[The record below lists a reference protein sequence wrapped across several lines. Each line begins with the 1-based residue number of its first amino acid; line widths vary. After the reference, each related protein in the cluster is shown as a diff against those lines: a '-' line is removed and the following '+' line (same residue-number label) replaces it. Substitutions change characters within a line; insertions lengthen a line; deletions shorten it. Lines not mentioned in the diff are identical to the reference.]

1 MIMARQRGT
10 ALLEFALILPV
21 ILMLLVGVLDYSLLM
36 RTAISV
42 ADAARAGAQY
52 GSLSAAN
59 ASNSTAVQ
67 NAALNAAPDIP
78 GLKATA
84 VTVCKCSDG
93 TTVNCSGGSCS
104 SGPVRVYAQVTASAT
119 AAPLI
124 NYGLLPFSGAVST
137 TVSMRA
143 Q

>member
-1 MIMARQRGT
+1 MAGKRGT
-10 ALLEFALILPV
+10 ALLEFAIVLPL
-21 ILMLLVGVLDYSLLM
+21 ILMLLAGALDYSLLM

-42 ADAARAGAQY
+42 ADAARVGAQY

-59 ASNSTAVQ
+59 ASSSLGMR
-67 NAALNAAPDIP
+67 NAALNAAPDVP
-78 GLKATA
+78 GLTATA
-84 VTVCKCSDG
+84 VKVCKCSDG
-93 TTVNCSGGSCS
+93 TTASCSGGGCS

-124 NYGLLPFSGAVST
+124 NYSLVPFAGVVST

>member
-1 MIMARQRGT
+1 M
-10 ALLEFALILPV
+10 LEFAVMLPL
-21 ILMLLVGVLDYSLLM
+21 ILMLLAGALDYSLLM
-36 RTAISV
+36 CMAISV

-59 ASNSTAVQ
+59 ASNTLGMQ
-67 NAALNAAPDIP
+67 NAALNAAPDVP
-78 GLKATA
+78 GLTATA
-84 VTVCKCSDG
+84 VKVCKCSDG

-104 SGPVRVYAQVTASAT
+104 SGPVRVYAQVKAST
-119 AAPLI
+119 SAAPII
-124 NYGLLPFSGAVST
+124 NYSLVPFAGAVST

>member
-1 MIMARQRGT
+1 M
-10 ALLEFALILPV
+10 LPV
-21 ILMLLVGVLDYSLLM
+21 ILMLLAGVLDYSLLM

-59 ASNSTAVQ
+59 ASNTLGMQ
-67 NAALNAAPDIP
+67 NAALNAAPDVP
-78 GLKATA
+78 GLTATA
-84 VTVCKCSDG
+84 VKVCKCSDG

-104 SGPVRVYAQVTASAT
+104 SGPVRVYAQVKAST
-119 AAPLI
+119 SAAPII
-124 NYGLLPFSGAVST
+124 NYSLVPFAGAVST

>member
-1 MIMARQRGT
+1 MVRKRGT
-10 ALLEFALILPV
+10 ALLEFALMLPV
-21 ILMLLVGVLDYSLLM
+21 MLVLLAGVLDYALVM

-42 ADAARAGAQY
+42 ADAARVGAQY

-59 ASNSTAVQ
+59 ASNTAGMQ
-67 NAALNAAPDIP
+67 NAVLNAAPDVP
-78 GLKATA
+78 GLKATSA
-84 VTVCKCSDG
+84 KVCKCSDG
-93 TTVNCSGGSCS
+93 STTSCGGGSCS

-119 AAPLI
+119 AMPLI
-124 NYGLLPFSGAVST
+124 NYPLVPFTGAVST

>member
-1 MIMARQRGT
+1 MGTKRGT
-10 ALLEFALILPV
+10 ALLEFALLLPLILV
-21 ILMLLVGVLDYSLLM
+21 LLAGVLDYSLLM

-52 GSLSAAN
+52 GSLSASN
-59 ASNSTAVQ
+59 ASNVTGMQ

-78 GLKATA
+78 GLTATA
-84 VTVCKCSDG
+84 VKVCKCSDG
-93 TTVNCSGGSCS
+93 TTTSCSGGSCS

-119 AAPLI
+119 AEPLL
-124 NYGLLPFSGAVST
+124 NYPSMPFSGAVSK